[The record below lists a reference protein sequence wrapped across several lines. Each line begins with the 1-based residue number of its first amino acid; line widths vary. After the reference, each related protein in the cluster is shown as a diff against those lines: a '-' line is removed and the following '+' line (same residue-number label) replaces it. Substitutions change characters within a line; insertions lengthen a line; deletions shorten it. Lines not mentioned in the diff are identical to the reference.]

1 MRLVE
6 LSRSEHAGLRIRAD
20 LAEATAASQHLVPV
34 VVSEFRKA
42 ATQYPIVFA
51 KNPET
56 GRFGSYVLNGLGLEE
71 NLFWSGTE
79 LDVAYVPLNL
89 RRQPFFV
96 GTNAASNDP
105 AANVLCIDLDSPCL
119 DGTGTSTG
127 TGTGTGTA
135 TGAGGTDAKAIV
147 NPDGSDSDYLKE
159 ILAILGELVAGKSAT
174 EQFIATLLSLDLLA
188 PILLDIVLDDGTPL
202 QVQGLYGLDEEKL
215 RQLEPG
221 EIARLWKTG
230 YLDLIYAV
238 LIASGQIFKLI
249 RLKNQRIALSRA
261 WHSNAS

>member
-20 LAEATAASQHLVPV
+20 LVEASAAGQHLIPI
-34 VVSEFRKA
+34 VVSELRKA

-51 KNPET
+51 KNSET
-56 GRFGSYVLNGLGLEE
+56 GRFAPYVLNGLGVEE

-79 LDVAYVPLNL
+79 LDVAYVPLNV

-96 GTNAASNDP
+96 GMDDAPNGPDT
-105 AANVLCIDLDSPCL
+105 NVLCIDLDSPCL
-119 DGTGTSTG
+119 DGS
-127 TGTGTGTA
+127 
-135 TGAGGTDAKAIV
+135 GAKTIV
-147 NPDGSDSDYLKE
+147 NPDGSDSAYLGE
-159 ILAILGELVAGKSAT
+159 ILAILGELVAGKKTT
-174 EQFIATLLSLDLLA
+174 EQFIASLLSLDLLA
-188 PILLDIVLDDGTPL
+188 PIVLDIVLDDGTPL
-202 QVQGLYGLDEEKL
+202 QVQGLYGLDEEKF
-215 RQLEPG
+215 RQLDAG
-221 EIARLWKTG
+221 AISNLWKTG

-261 WHSNAS
+261 WHSNAK

>member
-20 LAEATAASQHLVPV
+20 LVEASAAGQHLIPI

-51 KNPET
+51 KNPQT
-56 GRFGSYVLNGLGLEE
+56 GRFAPYALNGLSLEE

-79 LDVAYVPLNL
+79 MDVAYVPLNV

-96 GTNAASNDP
+96 GTDDAPQGP
-105 AANVLCIDLDSPCL
+105 ATNVLCIDLDSPCL
-119 DGTGTSTG
+119 DSS
-127 TGTGTGTA
+127 
-135 TGAGGTDAKAIV
+135 GAKTIV
-147 NPDGSDSDYLKE
+147 NPDGSDSAYLGE
-159 ILAILGELVAGKSAT
+159 VLSILGELVAGKAPT
-174 EQFIATLLSLDLLA
+174 EQFIGSLLSLDLLA
-188 PILLDIVLDDGTPL
+188 PIMLDIVLDDGTPL
-202 QVQGLYGLDEEKL
+202 QVQGLYGLDEEKF
-215 RQLEPG
+215 RQLDAG
-221 EIARLWKTG
+221 EVAPLWKIG

-261 WHSNAS
+261 WHSNES

>member
-20 LAEATAASQHLVPV
+20 LAEAVAAGQHLIPV

-51 KNPET
+51 KNPQN
-56 GRFGSYVLNGLGLEE
+56 GRFAPYVLNGLGLEE

-96 GTNAASNDP
+96 GMNDASNDP

-119 DGTGTSTG
+119 DGAG
-127 TGTGTGTA
+127 TG
-135 TGAGGTDAKAIV
+135 AKAIV

>member
-20 LAEATAASQHLVPV
+20 LVEASAASQHLIPI

-42 ATQYPIVFA
+42 AIQYPIVFA

-56 GRFGSYVLNGLGLEE
+56 GRFAPYVLNGLGVGE

-79 LDVAYVPLNL
+79 LDVAYVPLNV
-89 RRQPFFV
+89 RRQPFYV
-96 GTNAASNDP
+96 GTTDALNSP
-105 AANVLCIDLDSPCL
+105 ATQVLCIDLDSPSL
-119 DGTGTSTG
+119 DGSGTKT
-127 TGTGTGTA
+127 
-135 TGAGGTDAKAIV
+135 IV
-147 NPDGSDSDYLKE
+147 NPDGSDSAYLQG
-159 ILAILGELVAGKSAT
+159 ILAILGDLVAGRKAT
-174 EQFIATLLSLDLLA
+174 EQFIATVLSLDLLA
-188 PILLDIVLDDGTPL
+188 PIMLDIVLDDGTPL
-202 QVQGLYGLDEEKL
+202 QVQGLYGVDEEKF
-215 RQLEPG
+215 RQLDSG
-221 EIARLWKTG
+221 GIVRLRDTG
-230 YLDLIYAV
+230 YLDLVYAV